1 MTTTR
6 AATFALA
13 IILGFPLLMALA
25 WAVTSWHWEFI
36 PDWQDQ
42 AFTTLLAYVVFMP
55 LVLQQQFNPATAK
68 GPRIARRDAML
79 ILALLAWN
87 LAMTPPNGLPL
98 SEYLHMRWPGFSILA
113 LLAAAW
119 LWQYMP
125 VIFAQR
131 RVRKSLQRAFFIPGI
146 FAVGFGLAVAT
157 PQNGGLW
164 TILILFGA
172 GVNALFPYSLARRN
186 PTPLVHRTLLLGETL
201 SLAGWCAVMMFLLRP
216 AIPAVNHSMLTLAFA
231 GLCVAV
237 IAALYRHRQRDKH
250 PMALMRL

>member
-6 AATFALA
+6 AATYALA

-25 WAVTSWHWEFI
+25 WSLAFWHWEFI

-42 AFTTLLAYVVFMP
+42 AFTTSLAYVVFMP
-55 LVLQQQFNPATAK
+55 LVLQQQSNPATPK
-68 GPRIARRDAML
+68 GPRTARRHAMF

-98 SEYLHMRWPGFSILA
+98 SEYLHMWWPGFSILA

-131 RVRKSLQRAFFIPGI
+131 RVRKSLQGAFLIPGI

-157 PQNGGLW
+157 PQNGGLC

-172 GVNALFPYSLARRN
+172 GVNILFPYSLARRN

-216 AIPAVNHSMLTLAFA
+216 AMPAENHSILTIAFV
-231 GLCVAV
+231 GLFAAV
-237 IAALYRHRQRDKH
+237 FGALYLRCQRNEQ
-250 PMALMRL
+250 PMVLMRL

>member
-25 WAVTSWHWEFI
+25 WAVAYRHWEVI
-36 PDWQDQ
+36 PDWHHQ
-42 AFTTLLAYVVFMP
+42 AFTTALAYVVFMP
-55 LVLQQQFNPATAK
+55 LVLQQQSYPATAK
-68 GPRIARRDAML
+68 GPRMARRHAMF

-119 LWQYMP
+119 LWQYLP

-131 RVRKSLQRAFFIPGI
+131 RVRKSLQRAFLIPAI

-164 TILILFGA
+164 TILILFGV
-172 GVNALFPYSLARRN
+172 GVNTLFPYSLPRRN
-186 PTPLVHRTLLLGETL
+186 PTPLVHRTLLLGESL

-216 AIPAVNHSMLTLAFA
+216 AVPAENHSILTLAFI
-231 GLCVAV
+231 GLFTAV
-237 IAALYRHRQRDKH
+237 IAALYRRRQRDKQ
-250 PMALMRL
+250 PMVLMRL

>member
-6 AATFALA
+6 AALYALA
-13 IILGFPLLMALA
+13 IIRGVPLLMALA
-25 WAVTSWHWEFI
+25 WAVAYWHWEI
-36 PDWQDQ
+36 VPDWQSL
-42 AFTTLLAYVVFMP
+42 AFTTALAYVVFMP
-55 LVLQQQFNPATAK
+55 LVLQQQSNPATAK
-68 GPRIARRDAML
+68 GPRMARRHTMF
-79 ILALLAWN
+79 IMALLAWN

-98 SEYLHMRWPGFSILA
+98 SEYLHMRWPSFSILA

-119 LWQYMP
+119 LWHYLP
-125 VIFAQR
+125 ALIAQR
-131 RVRKSLQRAFFIPGI
+131 RMRKSLQRAFLIPAI

-172 GVNALFPYSLARRN
+172 GVNILFPFSLARRN

-201 SLAGWCAVMMFLLRP
+201 SLASWCAVMMFLLRP
-216 AIPAVNHSMLTLAFA
+216 AIPAENHSILTLAFI
-231 GLCVAV
+231 GLFTAV
-237 IAALYRHRQRDKH
+237 IAALYRRRQRDKQ

>member
-6 AATFALA
+6 AATYALA
-13 IILGFPLLMALA
+13 IILGVPLLMALA
-25 WAVTSWHWEFI
+25 WLVTYWHWEFI

-42 AFTTLLAYVVFMP
+42 AFTTSLAYVVFMP
-55 LVLQQQFNPATAK
+55 LVLQQQSNPATAK
-68 GPRIARRDAML
+68 GPRIARRHAMF
-79 ILALLAWN
+79 IMALLAWN

-98 SEYLHMRWPGFSILA
+98 SEYLHMRWPSFSVLA

-131 RVRKSLQRAFFIPGI
+131 RVRKSLQGAFLIPGI
-146 FAVGFGLAVAT
+146 FAVGFGLAIAT
-157 PQNGGLW
+157 PQNGAPW

-172 GVNALFPYSLARRN
+172 GVNILFPYSLPRRN

-216 AIPAVNHSMLTLAFA
+216 AIPAENHSILTLAFV
-231 GLCVAV
+231 GLFTAV
-237 IAALYRHRQRDKH
+237 IAALYRRRQRDKQ

>member
-6 AATFALA
+6 AATYALA

-25 WAVTSWHWEFI
+25 WSVAYWHWGFI

-42 AFTTLLAYVVFMP
+42 AFTTSLAYVVFMP

-68 GPRIARRDAML
+68 GPRIARRHAMF
-79 ILALLAWN
+79 ILALLTSN
-87 LAMTPPNGLPL
+87 LSMTPPNGLPL
-98 SEYLHMRWPGFSILA
+98 SEYLNMWWPGFSVLA

-125 VIFAQR
+125 VICAQR
-131 RVRKSLQRAFFIPGI
+131 RVRKSLQSAFLIPAI

-164 TILILFGA
+164 TILILFGV
-172 GVNALFPYSLARRN
+172 GVNALLPYSLPRRN
-186 PTPLVHRTLLLGETL
+186 RAPLVHRTLLLGETL

-216 AIPAVNHSMLTLAFA
+216 AIPAENHSLLTLAFA
-231 GLCVAV
+231 GLFTAV
-237 IAALYRHRQRDKH
+237 IAALYRRRQRDKH
-250 PMALMRL
+250 PMTLMRL